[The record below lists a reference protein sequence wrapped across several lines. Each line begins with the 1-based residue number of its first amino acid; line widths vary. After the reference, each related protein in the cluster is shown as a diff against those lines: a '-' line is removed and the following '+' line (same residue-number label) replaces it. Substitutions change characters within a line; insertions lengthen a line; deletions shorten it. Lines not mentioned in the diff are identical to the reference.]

1 MDLSSVMFIIFYLSI
16 IFRKSVRQYLWLIS
30 SKISIKQYKTFLE
43 IFLWNMFLYDFR
55 FVSYSQTKGSW
66 KPIDLIT
73 PRQWPDTAAQFPPES
88 VASWGQGQA
97 VHFATIGLSL
107 ESYFTNRYESQFQ
120 QKVEI
125 RHQIPSFWDITSNL
139 GPKRFICVY
148 FSYRNAQTWMFGCK
162 YFSDSQDMISV
173 VNLKLQGLG
182 LIPDPRLKTGPFLNP

>member
-1 MDLSSVMFIIFYLSI
+1 MTAALGECTD
-16 IFRKSVRQYLWLIS
+16 R
-30 SKISIKQYKTFLE
+30 
-43 IFLWNMFLYDFR
+43 IFLLVMCDTSVNDNFPKNCQEHNRIR
-55 FVSYSQTKGSW
+55 FWYECVSWCDLRLVSYSNLKQKVSGNS
-66 KPIDLIT
+66 LILSRPWLVT
-73 PRQWPDTAAQFPPES
+73 RQPSFPQES
-88 VASWGQGQA
+88 LAIWGQGQA
-97 VHFATIGLSL
+97 VHFATIGLSQG
-107 ESYFTNRYESQFQ
+107 SYFTNRYESQFQ

-148 FSYRNAQTWMFGCK
+148 FSYRNAQTWMFECK

>member
-1 MDLSSVMFIIFYLSI
+1 MDLSSVMFIILYLSI

-30 SKISIKQYKTFLE
+30 SKISIKQHKTFLE
-43 IFLWNMFLYDFR
+43 IFLYMISDLYHILI
-55 FVSYSQTKGSW
+55 SQTKGSW
-66 KPIDLIT
+66 KLIDLIT
-73 PRQWPDTAAQFPPES
+73 PRQWPDTTAQFPPES